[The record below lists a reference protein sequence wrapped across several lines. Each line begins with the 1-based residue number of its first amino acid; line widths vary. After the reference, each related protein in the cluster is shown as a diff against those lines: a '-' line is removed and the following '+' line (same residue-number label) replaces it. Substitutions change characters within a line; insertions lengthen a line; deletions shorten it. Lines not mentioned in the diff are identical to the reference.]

1 MKMTVPDMS
10 FDLDLVVMAR
20 TLRILL
26 FRTGAK

>member
-1 MKMTVPDMS
+1 MNVPNMS
-10 FDLDLVVMAR
+10 FDLDLVVMAK